1 MAGELDDYSGPYKPD
16 LKFEDF
22 SKEALVKL
30 LRAYRTIF
38 VGLMGTWNTVNRE
51 RMGVEEAFALDADP
65 CCSKWKR

>member
-1 MAGELDDYSGPYKPD
+1 MAEEFEDYSGPYKPD

-22 SKEALVKL
+22 SKEALVRL

-51 RMGVEEAFALDADP
+51 RMSV
-65 CCSKWKR
+65 